1 MWPFSSTK
9 GNPRWSARV
18 RDLEEDIDLLK
29 RKHKDLDLEFNTLYD
44 KVRHALGRMA
54 KRSAI
59 VEAAQQQEEAPDSL
73 TQGPQEASF
82 TDGLEGLS
90 ARQRQINQQILAGR
104 MRRQ

>member
-1 MWPFSSTK
+1 MWFFGQK
-9 GNPRWSARV
+9 GSPRVNARL
-18 RDLEEDIDLLK
+18 RDLEDDIDTLK

-59 VEAAQQQEEAPDSL
+59 VEQAQQQEEAPESL
-73 TQGPQEASF
+73 THDPTEASF